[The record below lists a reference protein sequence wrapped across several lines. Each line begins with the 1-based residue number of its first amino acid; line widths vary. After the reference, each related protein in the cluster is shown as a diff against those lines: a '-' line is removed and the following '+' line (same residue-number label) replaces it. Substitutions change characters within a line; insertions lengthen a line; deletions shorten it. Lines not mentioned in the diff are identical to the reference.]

1 MRQMTRRAYIVAMAI
16 AIAAATAPI
25 DGQERQL
32 FRSRTAA
39 VTVDVSVANGRL
51 FIAGLK
57 ADDFELRDNGVLQTI
72 ETTSLEAIPFD
83 LTLVV
88 DTSDSLDAQTL
99 EQFRSDISVI
109 AGMLNSQ
116 DRFRLVTFATTGT
129 DAFGWLPG
137 AGAPPVGKIAA
148 GGATA
153 FYGTLGAVLARRTST
168 GRRHL
173 VVAMSDGFDNVSAL
187 DEEDVQQLASV
198 GDAVLHIILR
208 RQSIAPRANW
218 GWVPRVGPGD
228 AGALKRAAESTGGRL
243 REVNPKASLLEEF
256 RTALA
261 EFRTSYLLWYTPKDV
276 APTGWHT
283 LDVQVKKG
291 RYEVR
296 ARRGYDA
303 GGGTP

>member
-1 MRQMTRRAYIVAMAI
+1 MMRPAPIVPVALGIIVSTGAI
-16 AIAAATAPI
+16 A
-25 DGQERQL
+25 GQERQL
-32 FRSRTAA
+32 FRSRAEA
-39 VTVDVSVANGRL
+39 VTVDVSVADGRL
-51 FIAGLK
+51 FIPGLK
-57 ADDFELRDNGVLQTI
+57 AGDFELRDNGILQTI
-72 ETTSLEAIPFD
+72 ETSSLEAIPFD

-88 DTSDSLDAQTL
+88 DTSGSLDGQTID
-99 EQFRSDISVI
+99 QFRSDISVI

-137 AGAPPVGKIAA
+137 AAAPPVGKIAG

-153 FYGTLGAVLARRTST
+153 FYATLGAVLARRTSP

-187 DEEDVQQLASV
+187 DEGDLQHLAGV

-208 RQSIAPRANW
+208 RQSLAPKGNW

-228 AGALKRAAESTGGRL
+228 SGALKRAAESTGGRL
-243 REVNPKASLLEEF
+243 REVNPKAALLEEF

-261 EFRTSYLLWYTPKDV
+261 EFRTSYVLWYTPQGV

-283 LDVQVKKG
+283 IDVRVKTG
-291 RYEVR
+291 RYEIR

-303 GGGTP
+303 GGGRP

>member
-1 MRQMTRRAYIVAMAI
+1 MIRPADFLRIAMVAAVVTTAI
-16 AIAAATAPI
+16 Q
-25 DGQERQL
+25 GQERPVFQ
-32 FRSRTAA
+32 SRAAA
-39 VTVDVSVANGRL
+39 VAVDVSVADGRRVV
-51 FIAGLK
+51 AGLT
-57 ADDFELRDNGVLQTI
+57 AADFELRDNGVVQTI

-88 DTSDSLDAQTL
+88 DTSGSLDRQTTD
-99 EQFRSDISVI
+99 QFRADVAVI
-109 AGMLNSQ
+109 AKMLNPQ

-137 AGAPPVGKIAA
+137 AVAPPLGKIAA

-153 FYGTLGAVLARRTST
+153 FYATLGAVLARRTSP

-173 VVAMSDGFDNVSAL
+173 VVAMSDGFDTVSAL
-187 DEEDVQQLASV
+187 DEGDLQHLAGV

-208 RQSIAPRANW
+208 RQSLAPEGNW

-228 AGALKRAAESTGGRL
+228 TGALRRAAESTGGRL
-243 REVNPKASLLEEF
+243 REVNPEASLLEEF
-256 RTALA
+256 RAALA
-261 EFRTSYLLWYTPKDV
+261 EFRTSYLLWYTPQGV

-283 LDVQVKKG
+283 IDVRLKAG
-291 RYEVR
+291 RYELR

-303 GGGTP
+303 GGGRP